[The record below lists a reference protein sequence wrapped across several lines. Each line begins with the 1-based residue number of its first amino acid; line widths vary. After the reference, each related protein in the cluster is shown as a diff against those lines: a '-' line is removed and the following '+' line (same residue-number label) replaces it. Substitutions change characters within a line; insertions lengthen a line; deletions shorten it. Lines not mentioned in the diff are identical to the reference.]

1 MEIQCILNSG
11 GSTYQTRIY
20 TRYLQDAESTFLQAV
35 DFVRYLLTF
44 SNTIKSIKWA
54 INTRQDCISALW
66 QVKAPRQNIFLFTSG
81 QTHTHTHTP
90 LRSNLALSSPAALEL
105 RRLTVVPPAV
115 IECWTVLA
123 ATETRRCVH
132 FSEVC
137 LHPLRWESGEINYR

>member
-54 INTRQDCISALW
+54 INTRQDCISAL
-66 QVKAPRQNIFLFTSG
+66 
-81 QTHTHTHTP
+81 
-90 LRSNLALSSPAALEL
+90 
-105 RRLTVVPPAV
+105 
-115 IECWTVLA
+115 
-123 ATETRRCVH
+123 
-132 FSEVC
+132 
-137 LHPLRWESGEINYR
+137 